1 MSGQGENVS
10 ARAGKPATRPWS
22 GRRLWVTI
30 GSLFG
35 AALLLAALLP
45 PLGAAVLLV
54 ALLFPLYAWWAN
66 HRAISPE
73 QRAYEARW
81 RVADKA
87 VRAAEKQH
95 AKAVA
100 AKRKELAAALKPQAR
115 QRVGPLVLTDSTVL
129 INGREYSLTPGTK
142 ARVDTAGNLA
152 AYSKSRSTVTRMA
165 AGGMLLGPA
174 GLVAGAAARKSKD
187 RVKDVRELYVLIE
200 SEEWAETVRLDPDQ
214 GEAARRLVQQLNLAA
229 PHVEQVL
236 RTRELTAERLRG
248 EVTAVERDIAAIE
261 AAKSARAAV
270 PPAGNSH
277 GETA

>member
-1 MSGQGENVS
+1 VL
-10 ARAGKPATRPWS
+10 T
-22 GRRLWVTI
+22 
-30 GSLFG
+30 
-35 AALLLAALLP
+35 ALLP
-45 PLGAAVLLV
+45 PLGAIVLLLG
-54 ALLFPLYAWWAN
+54 LLFPLYALWAN
-66 HRAISPE
+66 HRALSPE

-81 RVADKA
+81 RAADNA

-100 AKRKELAAALKPQAR
+100 AKQKELAAALKPQIKH
-115 QRVGPLVLTDSTVL
+115 RVGPLLLTDTSVV
-129 INGREYSLTPGTK
+129 INGREYPITPSTK

-200 SEEWAETVRLDPDQ
+200 SESWAETVSLNPDQ

-229 PHVEQVL
+229 PNVEQVL
-236 RTRELTAERLRG
+236 RGREVTAERLRG
-248 EVTAVERDIAAIE
+248 ELDAVQRDIAAIE
-261 AAKSARAAV
+261 AARTARAAL
-270 PPAGNSH
+270 PPAGRSH
-277 GETA
+277 GETT